1 MVANADA
8 ARAGGVARL
17 AAARLVAV
25 SEYDPLFAT
34 HEAGGTIARN
44 DLVSVREA
52 FARASRPYL
61 SSPLPWIGW
70 ALVLP
75 AAALATT
82 SVAAARG
89 PAGVVGLW
97 CLAVLAGGVLEGT
110 LLLGARRRL
119 GGSPLGSWAMTIQGN
134 LSLVGAALS
143 LALVFAGATPLLP
156 ALWLL
161 LLGHS
166 LFVLGGL
173 ALPAMRT
180 AGVLYQIG
188 GVAAL
193 VPGVP
198 PLLAFAA
205 ATAAGNLWIAIG
217 VARQRAAARAAGS
230 SSTS

>member
-1 MVANADA
+1 MVTNTDA
-8 ARAGGVARL
+8 GRAGVVVLL

-25 SEYDPLFAT
+25 SEYDPPFAAR
-34 HEAGGTIARN
+34 EAGETIAQN
-44 DLVSVREA
+44 DLASVREA

-61 SSPLPWIGW
+61 SSPLPWLGW

-75 AAALATT
+75 AAALATPRVT
-82 SVAAARG
+82 AARG

-97 CLAVLAGGVLEGT
+97 SLAILAGGALEGT

-119 GGSPLGSWAMTIQGN
+119 GGSPLGSWAMNIQGN

-143 LALVFAGATPLLP
+143 LALVFAGAASLLP

-173 ALPAMRT
+173 ALPAMRA
-180 AGVLYQIG
+180 AGVLYQVG

-198 PLLAFAA
+198 PLVAFAA

-217 VARQRAAARAAGS
+217 VARQRAEASAAGS